1 LSAPA
6 PGDYNVQVTAGP
18 NTAQVTWTV
27 RQAQAGQA
35 RNVILFIADGM
46 TVPQITAAR
55 VISRGNTEG
64 KYNGEFAM
72 DQMEELGLVHTSGL
86 DTIMTDS
93 ANSAS
98 AYNTGHKAAV
108 NALGTYPDS
117 SEDSLDDPRVE
128 TFAEMIKR
136 TRNMATGIVTTADW
150 TDATPAAV
158 FAHTRRRADRP
169 EIAAAALDSGL
180 LPEVILGGGARYML
194 PQSVEGSRRED
205 DRDLFAEYEA
215 AGYSVVLNATDLLT
229 ATEEAPPE
237 RLLGLFHPADMNVWL
252 DRNVYTDNLEEYT
265 DQPGLDQMTLA
276 ALEVLQANP
285 NGSANGWFL
294 EVEAGSVDKQMH
306 PLDQERALADLIEYD
321 NAVAA
326 AIEWTQQNAP
336 DTLIVVTS
344 DHGHG
349 YDVYGT
355 VDVQAFNAAQDD
367 AERRNAI
374 GIYDDAGFPTY
385 TDADGDFFPDTWE
398 VSRTLAGV
406 VNNNPDH
413 TENFQVSEVPRVPAV
428 AGEDEVY
435 TDNPDDDPN
444 GIVQPGNLPLDAA
457 TGVHTLQDVPVFAQ
471 GPGAAAFGGVIDNT
485 EIFFGM
491 ASAIGLDPS
500 AEGGRAAGQ

>member
-1 LSAPA
+1 
-6 PGDYNVQVTAGP
+6 
-18 NTAQVTWTV
+18 
-27 RQAQAGQA
+27 
-35 RNVILFIADGM
+35 
-46 TVPQITAAR
+46 
-55 VISRGNTEG
+55 
-64 KYNGEFAM
+64 
-72 DQMEELGLVHTSGL
+72 
-86 DTIMTDS
+86 
-93 ANSAS
+93 
-98 AYNTGHKAAV
+98 
-108 NALGTYPDS
+108 
-117 SEDSLDDPRVE
+117 
-128 TFAEMIKR
+128 
-136 TRNMATGIVTTADW
+136 
-150 TDATPAAV
+150 
-158 FAHTRRRADRP
+158 
-169 EIAAAALDSGL
+169 
-180 LPEVILGGGARYML
+180 
-194 PQSVEGSRRED
+194 
-205 DRDLFAEYEA
+205 
-215 AGYSVVLNATDLLT
+215 
-229 ATEEAPPE
+229 
-237 RLLGLFHPADMNVWL
+237 MNVWL
-252 DRNVYTDNLEEYT
+252 DRNVYTDNLDEYT
-265 DQPGLDQMTLA
+265 DQPGLPEMTTA
-276 ALEVLQANP
+276 ALDVLQASP

-294 EVEAGSVDKQMH
+294 AVEAGSVDKQMH

-444 GIVQPGNLPLDAA
+444 GITQPGNLPLDAA

-471 GPGAAAFGGVIDNT
+471 GPGAAAFGGMLDNT

>member
-1 LSAPA
+1 
-6 PGDYNVQVTAGP
+6 
-18 NTAQVTWTV
+18 
-27 RQAQAGQA
+27 
-35 RNVILFIADGM
+35 
-46 TVPQITAAR
+46 VPQITAAR

-72 DQMEELGLVHTSGL
+72 DQMEEVGLVHTSGL